1 MAMPTVCVASLDFI
15 PGIASPVEGD
25 FARGNE
31 TISQQLMFL
40 VKPLANLKQHDLFAI
55 WASHLLKI

>member
-1 MAMPTVCVASLDFI
+1 MAMPTFCVASLDFI
-15 PGIASPVEGD
+15 PGIASPVESD

-40 VKPLANLKQHDLFAI
+40 LNPLANLKQYDLFAM
-55 WASHLLKI
+55 WQSHLLKI